1 MRFPITDL
9 LDQTDCESW
18 ILDYF
23 HPEGLKCPT
32 CQTDVSDAH
41 LFRRTKKSRLQVY
54 RCNQC
59 QSAYNLYTHT
69 VFQQRHLTPQQVVL
83 LLRGVL
89 KGETSAE
96 LAEELGVSYQTV
108 LDIRRDL
115 QANAAYL
122 QPDTPLPD
130 HVTESDEMFQNAGE
144 KRR

>member
-18 ILDYF
+18 LLDHF
-23 HPEGLKCPT
+23 HPEGLKCPN
-32 CQTDVSDAH
+32 CQAEVSDAH
-41 LFRRTKKSRLQVY
+41 PFRQTKKSRLQVY

-59 QSAYNLYTHT
+59 KCVYNLYTNT
-69 VFQQRHLTPQQVVL
+69 VFKQRHLRPQQVVL

-89 KGETSAE
+89 KGETSAALADE
-96 LAEELGVSYQTV
+96 LSVSYQTV

-115 QANAAYL
+115 QANAAHL

-144 KRR
+144 KRA

>member
-18 ILDYF
+18 LLDYF
-23 HPEGLKCPT
+23 HPEGLKCPN
-32 CQTDVSDAH
+32 CQSDVSDAH
-41 LFRRTKKSRLQVY
+41 LFRRTQKSQLQVY
-54 RCNQC
+54 RCNRC
-59 QSAYNLYTHT
+59 QRAYNLYTNT

-89 KGETSAE
+89 KGETSAA
-96 LAEELGVSYQTV
+96 LADELGVDYQTV

-115 QANAAYL
+115 QANAAHL
-122 QPDTPLPD
+122 QADTPLPD
-130 HVTESDEMFQNAGE
+130 HVTESDELFQNAGG

>member
-18 ILDYF
+18 LLDHF
-23 HPEGLKCPT
+23 HPEGLKCPN
-32 CQTDVSDAH
+32 CQAEVSDAH
-41 LFRRTKKSRLQVY
+41 PFRQTTKSRLQVY

-59 QSAYNLYTHT
+59 KCVYNLYTNT
-69 VFQQRHLTPQQVVL
+69 VFQQRHLRQQQVVL

-89 KGETSAE
+89 KGETSAA
-96 LAEELGVSYQTV
+96 LADELGESYQTV

-144 KRR
+144 KRA

>member
-1 MRFPITDL
+1 MRFPIINL

-18 ILDYF
+18 LLEYF
-23 HPEGLKCPT
+23 HPEGLKCRN
-32 CQTDVSDAH
+32 CRADVSAAH
-41 LFRRTKKSRLQVY
+41 LFRRTKKSQLQVY

-59 QSAYNLYTHT
+59 HSAYNLYTNT
-69 VFQQRHLTPQQVVL
+69 VFQQRHLTPQQVIL

-96 LAEELGVSYQTV
+96 LADELGVNYQTV

-122 QPDTPLPD
+122 QPDTALPD
-130 HVTESDEMFQNAGE
+130 YVTESDEMFQNAGE

>member
-23 HPEGLKCPT
+23 HHDGLKCPN

-41 LFRRTKKSRLQVY
+41 LFRHTKKSQLQVH
-54 RCNQC
+54 RCNKCQC
-59 QSAYNLYTHT
+59 AYNLYTDT
-69 VFQQRHLTPQQVVL
+69 VFQQRHLTPQQVIL

-89 KGETSAE
+89 KGEASAE
-96 LAEELGVSYQTV
+96 LADEIGVSYQTV
-108 LDIRRDL
+108 LDICCDL
-115 QANAAYL
+115 HANAAQL

-130 HVTESDEMFQNAGE
+130 QVTESDKMFQNAGE